1 MAIRYDVAMTLPPSG
16 NGQRTR
22 LALQHG
28 DDGIARPAVLR
39 MLMEGVTPF
48 SAAASGDVL
57 GLIDVITLEG
67 ARWGVFELVP
77 GVTLRELIEVHGVA
91 KRLPALGLSGRVVV
105 DAAKAIGA
113 LHRQSPSVSHGGL
126 SDAALLTGFD
136 GVTSVVDLGAPRAS
150 RMMAPEQLRG
160 APAAPSTD
168 VFCLGA
174 ALHAA
179 ITGYGGP
186 YASVVTVGLDTL
198 PWKHAEGSP
207 ALDQVLRQALHPAPN
222 MRWPDA
228 IAFAEQLEAVLANE
242 LIGKDALAAVIK
254 TLFKDRQAA
263 LRDAVDQRR
272 GGAPAPRPSRTSMTP
287 RSGGNL
293 PIVSAVVEA
302 APPVPAPLPRVS
314 RAELPAPRP
323 SVKNVKL
330 PDWPADLPDDESG
343 PDQKTEVRG
352 LNAEPPGT
360 APPGDNPPTVSL
372 RPRPSISKAPRSS
385 PSKPPPRAV
394 KLEEAPDL
402 GEIDDVPTGASHEA
416 IIDES
421 DLSHI
426 PEPPELSA
434 ETPFDPGATTPGH
447 KLKVP
452 VPNNFDVDPP
462 RRLSTGLQV
471 KMQTE
476 EEKEAARGQEKIS
489 TADLDP
495 DERDDG
501 LGGEITDEPTNVR
514 VRPKLTSDSMDALP
528 VEPGIDD
535 VHGDP
540 TEPPKRMPDVQ
551 DSEADLEAAGV
562 KKKGG
567 GAARLMI
574 ALLLLVIAGSS
585 GYVVLMRPD
594 LVAQVK
600 ARVAALRGQQP
611 APAPEDL
618 GLDLDAG
625 VALDAD
631 AGDLPAVV
639 PAPLEPD
646 AGEVVDAGAA
656 PAVDAGDVVDDAG
669 VEDAGAVEEDEE
681 PADASVKDAGAKDSK
696 TGKKPKK
703 KHRR

>member
-1 MAIRYDVAMTLPPSG
+1 MGIRYDVVMTLPPSG

-77 GVTLRELIEVHGVA
+77 GVTLRELVEVHRVA

-113 LHRQSPSVSHGGL
+113 LHRQSPVVAHGGL
-126 SDAALLTGFD
+126 SDAALLAGFD
-136 GVTSVVDLGAPRAS
+136 GVTSVLDLGAPRSS

-160 APAAPSTD
+160 APATPTTD

-179 ITGYGGP
+179 ITGYDGP
-186 YASVVTVGLDTL
+186 YASVVTAGLDTL

-207 ALDQVLRQALHPAPN
+207 ALDQVLREALHPAPN

-228 IAFAEQLEAVLANE
+228 IAFAEQLESVLAQD
-242 LIGKDALAAVIK
+242 LIGKDALSGVLK

-272 GGAPAPRPSRTSMTP
+272 GGAPAPRPSRASMTP
-287 RSGGNL
+287 RSSGNL
-293 PIVSAVVEA
+293 PIVSAVVDA
-302 APPVPAPLPRVS
+302 APPVPAP
-314 RAELPAPRP
+314 RP
-323 SVKNVKL
+323 SIKSVKL
-330 PDWPADLPDDESG
+330 PEWPADLPDDESG

-352 LNAEPPGT
+352 LNIEPPG
-360 APPGDNPPTVSL
+360 AESPNSNPPTVSL
-372 RPRPSISKAPRSS
+372 RPRPSISKPPRSS
-385 PSKPPPRAV
+385 PSKPPPKV
-394 KLEEAPDL
+394 VQIEEAPVDL

-416 IIDES
+416 IIDDS
-421 DLSHI
+421 DLSHV
-426 PEPPELSA
+426 PEAPALS
-434 ETPFDPGATTPGH
+434 EHTDFDPGATTPGH

-462 RRLSTGLQV
+462 RRLSTGLQL

-514 VRPKLTSDSMDALP
+514 ARPKLTSDSMDALP

-535 VHGDP
+535 VEGDP
-540 TEPPKRMPDVQ
+540 TAPPKRMPEVL
-551 DSEADLEAAGV
+551 DSAADLEAAGA
-562 KKKGG
+562 KKKG
-567 GAARLMI
+567 GAARLVI

-600 ARVAALRGQQP
+600 ARVAALRGQP
-611 APAPEDL
+611 APVPEDL
-618 GLDLDAG
+618 GVDLDAGVTLDADGGEAAVPVPAPLDLDAG
-625 VALDAD
+625 EAPDAGTAPAAD
-631 AGDLPAVV
+631 AG
-639 PAPLEPD
+639 EPD
-646 AGEVVDAGAA
+646 DAGLE
-656 PAVDAGDVVDDAG
+656 DAG
-669 VEDAGAVEEDEE
+669 VEEDDEAADAGA
-681 PADASVKDAGAKDSK
+681 KDAGAKDSK
-696 TGKKPKK
+696 ANKKSKK
-703 KHRR
+703 KRRR